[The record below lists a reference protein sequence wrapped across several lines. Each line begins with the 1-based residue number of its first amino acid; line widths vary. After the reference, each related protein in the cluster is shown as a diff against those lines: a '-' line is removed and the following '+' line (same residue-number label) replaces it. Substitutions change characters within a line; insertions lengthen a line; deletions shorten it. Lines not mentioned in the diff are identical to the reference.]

1 MDNNVVDI
9 NNLTDETKQK
19 LRDFD
24 EQEAYF
30 LLCEIFANAQASKIM
45 QNFKLTLQSGKSTIQ

>member
-30 LLCEIFANAQASKIM
+30 LLFEIFANAQA
-45 QNFKLTLQSGKSTIQ
+45 